1 MHSIYEPPSN
11 ISLSLT
17 TTYPFYIRP
26 TFATVKPIIQ
36 IMDKKTIVVV
46 GAGQGLGNHVAERFG
61 KEGFRVVL
69 MARGEQSL
77 KAYAQ
82 EFAAKGIE
90 AHTYAV
96 DAARPETLTAA
107 LGQAKQQFGTPD
119 VLIYNV
125 GITAADDPAAMNSAE
140 LMRHYQIDVA
150 SAYDCVRQVATEE
163 FAKKNGTVILTGGG
177 LATHPTAGFIPLSL
191 DKAALRTLA
200 YILHDELKPQGIFV
214 GTVTVCGSIGIDTY
228 FAPAQIAE
236 TYWQMYKECGACEVR
251 YEYPELKECELP
263 AGEYWKKI
271 YELSEKYK

>member
-1 MHSIYEPPSN
+1 MYSIYELPSN

-82 EFAAKGIE
+82 EFAG
-90 AHTYAV
+90 
-96 DAARPETLTAA
+96 
-107 LGQAKQQFGTPD
+107 
-119 VLIYNV
+119 
-125 GITAADDPAAMNSAE
+125 
-140 LMRHYQIDVA
+140 
-150 SAYDCVRQVATEE
+150 
-163 FAKKNGTVILTGGG
+163 KNGTVILTGGG

-214 GTVTVCGSIGIDTY
+214 GMVTVCGSIGIDTY

-236 TYWQMYKECGACEVR
+236 AYWQMYKERGACEVR
-251 YEYPELKECELP
+251 YEYPELKGCELP
-263 AGEYWKKI
+263 AGEYWKKV